1 MSHPSRYRP
10 DMREKMLSILALTII
25 SLIANVLLTFVI
37 AWPFA
42 LLWNASLA
50 PVFKAPSLSYWEAF
64 AALLTVALFKM
75 AWTGLELSVKFRDQ
89 S

>member
-1 MSHPSRYRP
+1 MSYPMRYHSG
-10 DMREKMLSILALTII
+10 MREKMLSVVALTIL
-25 SLIANVLLTFVI
+25 SLIANLLLMFVI

-50 PVFKAPSLSYWEAF
+50 SVFKAPSLGYWDAF
-64 AALLTVALFKM
+64 AALLTVSLFKM
-75 AWTGLELSVKFRDQ
+75 AWTGLELSVKFREQ